1 MGIFGEGKKG
11 QELDLAL
18 EMGKLTA
25 SVEHLTR
32 ENEELKARCEKQQ
45 EKIDSLLDTVLAV
58 EHPQSY
64 QMIQDDRAVNGE
76 EPFFDDAQ
84 RQKFMEEQRI
94 MADMRDAH
102 EQPLF
107 SNPDELR
114 DMFHRS
120 QGVPSQ
126 EDQSIHGNSES

>member
-1 MGIFGEGKKG
+1 MAWGDGKKDL
-11 QELDLAL
+11 ELAMELGSL
-18 EMGKLTA
+18 KA

-32 ENEELKARCEKQQ
+32 ENAALTARCEKLQ
-45 EKIDSLLDTVLAV
+45 EKNDSLMDTILAV
-58 EHPQSY
+58 EHPHSY
-64 QMIQDDRAVNGE
+64 QMIQDDRAGNGE

-102 EQPLF
+102 ERPLF
-107 SNPDELR
+107 SSPDELK

-126 EDQSIHGNSES
+126 ENQSIHGNDES